1 MDLGGQKQVVVVGD
15 SVLLPRGASETPEA
29 QRPGVETRAEK
40 WAGVCVV
47 RGIWGLEP
55 LSQQS
60 TPGVTSWNPVRGLC
74 GLWGFR
80 DENRRL

>member
-15 SVLLPRGASETPEA
+15 SVLLPRVASETPEA

-40 WAGVCVV
+40 WAGVWGV

-55 LSQQS
+55 PLPTEHTWSHILEPSQ
-60 TPGVTSWNPVRGLC
+60 GFVWVVGLQ
-74 GLWGFR
+74 R
-80 DENRRL
+80 

>member
-55 LSQQS
+55 PVPTEHTWSHILEPSQ
-60 TPGVTSWNPVRGLC
+60 GFVWVVGLQ
-74 GLWGFR
+74 R
-80 DENRRL
+80 